1 MNLAPRHHQMARG
14 DDRLVA
20 IVAVILVHLAIGYA
34 LVRGLAV
41 QFLPAASP
49 LTRLIELSLPPV
61 PPPPPPPVVH
71 QAAKAKSRAAAAP
84 ALPAP
89 KGGPKGPAKLKT
101 VAPDV
106 TRAPMTTA
114 PAPGGGAGSGT
125 AVGTGAGG
133 GTGGNG
139 DGDGNGDGEGGS
151 DTELIAGRITGRDY
165 PRNLGSAGIGGRVE
179 MTLVVEPTGRV
190 GRCTVTRASGS
201 VELDQLTCR
210 LVQQRFRFRPGTDR
224 FGRPVAQEV
233 DLDHDWEVRGR

>member
-1 MNLAPRHHQMARG
+1 MKLAPRHHPMARG
-14 DDRLVA
+14 DERLPA
-20 IVAVILVHLAIGYA
+20 IIAVIIVHLAIGFA

-41 QFLPAASP
+41 QFLPPSSP

-61 PPPPPPPVVH
+61 PPPPPVAH
-71 QAAKAKSRAAAAP
+71 QPKPAKSRAAAAP

-89 KGGPKGPAKLKT
+89 KGGPQGPAKLKT

-106 TRAPMTTA
+106 TRAPITTA

-139 DGDGNGDGEGGS
+139 NGDGAGDDDGGS
-151 DTELIAGRITGRDY
+151 ELEQIAGSITNRDY
-165 PRNLGSAGIGGRVE
+165 PRALGQAGIGGTVE
-179 MTLVVEPTGRV
+179 MTLMVETSGRV
-190 GRCTVTRASGS
+190 GRCAVTRSSGS
-201 VELDQLTCR
+201 PELDQLTCR

-224 FGRPVAQEV
+224 TGRPVAEEV
-233 DLDHDWEVRGR
+233 DFEHVWEVRGR